1 MGESK
6 VKNEKHAFEKGFLFD
21 VFFDIIRKTKMGT
34 PKEERLQ
41 YEKNMEKPAIP
52 IAPWSGSR
60 YFGRSGCIDASIR
73 NHRGTGDECG
83 CYI

>member
-1 MGESK
+1 
-6 VKNEKHAFEKGFLFD
+6 
-21 VFFDIIRKTKMGT
+21 MGT